1 MKGRVSKEGVSMGP
15 IEILADLFFVQRGYL
30 NGNHFVYRG
39 EEAVLIDSA
48 YRADFADTERFISD
62 VGVDLSQ
69 VRLIVNTHCHC
80 DHVGG
85 NRIIQE
91 KSGCDIAM
99 HEIGKYFIDSRDS
112 WSTWW
117 QYYVQEAEF
126 FQCAIGL
133 KGGDVIPIGP
143 HEFRVIYTP
152 GHSADGIV
160 LYHEKERLLISSDTL
175 WENDLAVMTIRV
187 EGSRAIFSLME
198 SLGKLQRLDVKMVYP
213 GHGEPFSNVDS
224 ALEKTKEQL
233 LQYLENPK
241 CIGNDLIKKI
251 IIYTLMMKREAD
263 EETFFPY
270 LMTTPWF
277 VETVDLYF
285 DGNYEKKYQDAMQGF
300 LKRGIVKR
308 KDGRIFTTVKR

>member
-1 MKGRVSKEGVSMGP
+1 MATT
-15 IEILADLFFVQRGYL
+15 EILTDLFFVQRGYL
-30 NGNHFVYRG
+30 NGNHFVYRA
-39 EEAVLIDSA
+39 EEPVLIDTA
-48 YRADFADTERFISD
+48 YRSDFTDTERFISD
-62 VGVDLSQ
+62 LGVDLSR

-85 NRIIQE
+85 NRVIQE
-91 KSGCDIAM
+91 RSGCDIAV
-99 HEIGKYFIDSRDS
+99 HEIGKYFIDSRDP

-117 QYYVQEAEF
+117 KYYVQEAEF
-126 FQCAIGL
+126 FQCTIGL
-133 KGGDVIPIGP
+133 RDGDVISIGP

-187 EGSRAIFSLME
+187 EGSRAVFSLME
-198 SLGKLQRLDVKMVYP
+198 SLDKIQRLDVKMVYP
-213 GHGEPFSNVDS
+213 GHGEAFSNIDS
-224 ALEKTKEQL
+224 ALEKTKERL
-233 LQYLENPK
+233 RHFLENPK
-241 CIGNDLIKKI
+241 RIGNDLIKKI
-251 IIYTLMMKREAD
+251 IIYTLMMKRGAD

-277 VETVDLYF
+277 AETVDLYF
-285 DGNYEKKYQDAMQGF
+285 DGNYEKKYEDAMQGF

-308 KDGRIFTTVKR
+308 LENRIYTTVKP